1 METPRG
7 QDNHISGQAPAGSL
21 RTYKDVKQFILA
33 CIRSGKWAPH
43 QRVPSENELVVSYGV
58 SKTTAERALYE
69 LASEGVLLRIPG
81 TGSFVAKPKG
91 FLAVFD
97 MLDIADDIR
106 RHGKIHTANVITLSE
121 NPASFEIGNELGVE
135 LGSTVFH
142 SVILHH
148 KDNVPVQLEDRF
160 VLPSAVPAYLAQ
172 DFTERTSTSYLLEAT
187 PGARNEYSIRA
198 VSPEGWEQTL
208 LAILPTKPCLSI
220 HVRLTSNR
228 NVISVARLVSPAG
241 RYRLEAIR

>member
-7 QDNHISGQAPAGSL
+7 QDNHISGPAPAGSL

-33 CIRSGKWAPH
+33 CIRSGKWPPH
-43 QRVPSENELVVSYGV
+43 HRVPSENELVVSYGV

-69 LASEGVLLRIPG
+69 LAGEGVLLRIPG

-97 MLDIADDIR
+97 RLDIADDIR
-106 RHGKIHTANVITLSE
+106 QRGKIHTANVITLSE

-135 LGSTVFH
+135 VGSTVFH

-172 DFTERTSTSYLLEAT
+172 DFTERTPTSYLLEAAQ
-187 PGARNEYSIRA
+187 GARNEYSIRA

-228 NVISVARLVSPAG
+228 NVVSVARLVSPAG